1 MHLGSLEDRRAR
13 NNEIKL
19 VTAALYE
26 AKVKDE
32 EILRVLMKVCNADRE
47 EAINAF
53 RNEKFMLSPCR
64 ALYQYLILEQGFEE
78 HDADVLI
85 HNKTKLALA
94 GNRELSKLSPAK
106 LYDAINKQFGVN

>member
-47 EAINAF
+47 EATNAF
-53 RNEKFMLSPCR
+53 RNEKFMLYPCR
-64 ALYQYLILEQGFEE
+64 ALYQYLILEKGFE
-78 HDADVLI
+78 DFLTTYSTRCKI
-85 HNKTKLALA
+85 KSILHNVEMK
-94 GNRELSKLSPAK
+94 GSELVG
-106 LYDAINKQFGVN
+106 YN